1 MSVLP
6 GRGEQGDVSNLLWTV
21 SRTLLIAVL
30 LLAAVVP
37 ALFAIS
43 MSLREASNFYN
54 TIWLPEAPTLEWYIQ
69 SWDNTAPYL
78 ENSYLRA
85 LGSTILTLIVTVPAA
100 YAFARRDFTKKSLL
114 FYAVVGVLLFPVII
128 AAIPITVTFL
138 DLGLS
143 DNIVGL
149 WLVDLVF
156 LVPFTVFLMRDYL
169 SALPANIEEAA
180 QVYGCTPFGAFVRV
194 ILPLSVPGILAVS
207 FFAFVISWNEFFFGL
222 LLTVDTAK
230 PAIAILNQA
239 VSSEATLK
247 QGTIMAR
254 TVLISLPPA
263 LMYLFARKSLTQTFQ

>member
-1 MSVLP
+1 MSTLTE
-6 GRGEQGDVSNLLWTV
+6 RNRQ
-21 SRTLLIAVL
+21 RTLSDWFWTAGRIALIGGLIV
-30 LLAAVVP
+30 AAVVP
-37 ALFAIS
+37 VLFAVS
-43 MSLREASNFYN
+43 MSIRSAANFYSP
-54 TIWLPEAPTLEWYIQ
+54 IWIPEAPTLKWYIQ
-69 SWDNTAPYL
+69 SWNDTAPLL

-85 LGSTILTLIVTVPAA
+85 LGSTIITLLVTVPAS
-100 YAFARRDFTKKSLL
+100 YAFARRDFAHRSRL

-128 AAIPITVTFL
+128 VAIPITVTFFE
-138 DLGLS
+138 LGLS

-149 WLVDLVF
+149 WFVDLVF

-169 SALPANIEEAA
+169 TALPANLEEAA
-180 QVYGCTPFGAFVRV
+180 QVYGCTPFTAFVRV

-207 FFAFVISWNEFFFGL
+207 FFSFVISWNEFFFGL

-230 PAIAILNQA
+230 PAIASLNAA

>member
-1 MSVLP
+1 MS
-6 GRGEQGDVSNLLWTV
+6 RGELIDEHRDLWDISWTV
-21 SRTLLIAVL
+21 ARVLVVVALFAAALI
-30 LLAAVVP
+30 P
-37 ALFAIS
+37 ALFALS
-43 MSLREASNFYN
+43 MSVRSAANFYSA
-54 TIWLPEAPTLEWYIQ
+54 IWIPTAPTLQWYTEA
-69 SWDNTAPYL
+69 WNATAPLL

-85 LGSTILTLIVTVPAA
+85 LGSTIITLLVTVPAS
-100 YAFARRDFTKKSLL
+100 YAFARRDFAHKSLL

-128 AAIPITVTFL
+128 VAIPITVAFF
-138 DLGLS
+138 DLNLS

-180 QVYGCTPFGAFVRV
+180 QVYGCTPFTAFVRV
-194 ILPLSVPGILAVS
+194 ILPLSVPGILAIS
-207 FFAFVISWNEFFFGL
+207 FFSFVISWNEFFFGL

-230 PAIAILNQA
+230 PAIASLNAA

-254 TVLISLPPA
+254 TVLISLPPTV
-263 LMYLFARKSLTQTFQ
+263 MYLFARKSLTQTFQ

>member
-1 MSVLP
+1 MSPVVDEHRDLW
-6 GRGEQGDVSNLLWTV
+6 DVSWTV
-21 SRTLLIAVL
+21 ARVLVVVALFAAALI
-30 LLAAVVP
+30 P
-37 ALFAIS
+37 ALFALS
-43 MSLREASNFYN
+43 MSVRSAANFYSA
-54 TIWLPEAPTLEWYIQ
+54 IWIPSAPTLQWYTEA
-69 SWDNTAPYL
+69 WNATAPLL

-85 LGSTILTLIVTVPAA
+85 LGSTIITLIVTVPAS
-100 YAFARRDFTKKSLL
+100 YAFARRGFAHKSLL

-128 AAIPITVTFL
+128 VAIPITVAFFNL
-138 DLGLS
+138 NLS
-143 DNIVGL
+143 DSIVGL

-180 QVYGCTPFGAFVRV
+180 QVYGCTPFTAFVRV
-194 ILPLSVPGILAVS
+194 ILPLSVPGILAIS
-207 FFAFVISWNEFFFGL
+207 FFSFVISWNEFFFGL

-230 PAIAILNQA
+230 PAIASLNAA

-263 LMYLFARKSLTQTFQ
+263 VMYLFARKSLTQTFQ

>member
-1 MSVLP
+1 MSRLT
-6 GRGEQGDVSNLLWTV
+6 GRGGQQDLSGILWSV
-21 SRTLLIAVL
+21 ARVL
-30 LLAAVVP
+30 VVVALFVVALVP
-37 ALFAIS
+37 ALFALS
-43 MSLREASNFYN
+43 MSVRSAANFYN
-54 TIWLPEAPTLEWYIQ
+54 PIWIPEDPTFEWYRQ
-69 SWDNTAPYL
+69 SWQSTAPLL

-85 LGSTILTLIVTVPAA
+85 LGSTILTLLITLPAS
-100 YAFARRDFTKKSLL
+100 YAFARRDFAHKSLL

-128 AAIPITVTFL
+128 AAIPITVTFI
-138 DLGLS
+138 DIGLS

-149 WLVDLVF
+149 WLIDLVF

-180 QVYGCTPFGAFVRV
+180 QVYGCTPFTAFVRV

-222 LLTVDTAK
+222 LLTVDSAK
-230 PAIAILNQA
+230 PAIASLNEA
-239 VSSEATLK
+239 VSADASLQ
-247 QGTIMAR
+247 QGVVMAR

>member
-1 MSVLP
+1 MSRAVDEHRDLW
-6 GRGEQGDVSNLLWTV
+6 DVLWTV
-21 SRTLLIAVL
+21 ARVLVVVALFAAALI
-30 LLAAVVP
+30 P
-37 ALFAIS
+37 ALFALS
-43 MSLREASNFYN
+43 MSVRSAANFYSP
-54 TIWLPEAPTLEWYIQ
+54 IWIPTAPTLQWYTEA
-69 SWDNTAPYL
+69 WNATTPL
-78 ENSYLRA
+78 LKNSYLRA
-85 LGSTILTLIVTVPAA
+85 LGSTIITLIVTVPAS
-100 YAFARRDFTKKSLL
+100 YAFARRDFAHKSLL

-128 AAIPITVTFL
+128 VAIPITVAFFN
-138 DLGLS
+138 LGLS

-180 QVYGCTPFGAFVRV
+180 QVYGCTPFTAFVRV
-194 ILPLSVPGILAVS
+194 ILPLSVPGILAIS
-207 FFAFVISWNEFFFGL
+207 FFSFVISWNEFFFGL

-230 PAIAILNQA
+230 PAIASLNAA

-263 LMYLFARKSLTQTFQ
+263 VMYLFARKSLTQTFQ

>member
-1 MSVLP
+1 MSRIVDEHRDLW
-6 GRGEQGDVSNLLWTV
+6 DVSWTV
-21 SRTLLIAVL
+21 ARVLVVVALFAAALI
-30 LLAAVVP
+30 P
-37 ALFAIS
+37 ALFALS
-43 MSLREASNFYN
+43 MSVRSAANFYSA
-54 TIWLPEAPTLEWYIQ
+54 IWIPSAPTLQWYTEA
-69 SWDNTAPYL
+69 WNATAPLL

-85 LGSTILTLIVTVPAA
+85 LGSTIITLIVTVPAS
-100 YAFARRDFTKKSLL
+100 YAFARRGFAHKSLL

-128 AAIPITVTFL
+128 VAIPITVAFFNL
-138 DLGLS
+138 NLS
-143 DNIVGL
+143 DSIVGL

-180 QVYGCTPFGAFVRV
+180 QVYGCTPFTAFVRV
-194 ILPLSVPGILAVS
+194 ILPLSVPGILAIS
-207 FFAFVISWNEFFFGL
+207 FFSFVISWNEFFFGL

-230 PAIAILNQA
+230 PAIASLNAA

-263 LMYLFARKSLTQTFQ
+263 VMYLFARKSLTQTFQ